1 MISLLML
8 YFLLKDKLNID
19 SSKGKTTET
28 KDPDVEIERK
38 RQFVKTMM
46 KEAWYGYVRHAWGF
60 DELSPL
66 NKSPSDYGSTNG
78 LTIIDS
84 MDTLLIMGLDKEF
97 QQGRKWIEEKFH
109 FENEN
114 SIVSVFETI
123 IRFVGGLLSCYALTG
138 DRMFLEK
145 AKGVSILLLPAY
157 KTQTGN
163 WKISKVTLFKHLNFV
178 LSI

>member
-1 MISLLML
+1 
-8 YFLLKDKLNID
+8 
-19 SSKGKTTET
+19 
-28 KDPDVEIERK
+28 
-38 RQFVKTMM
+38 
-46 KEAWYGYVRHAWGF
+46 
-60 DELSPL
+60 
-66 NKSPSDYGSTNG
+66 
-78 LTIIDS
+78 

-163 WKISKVTLFKHLNFV
+163 
-178 LSI
+178 